1 MKIRRF
7 MIVTV
12 AVATLCVSTLA
23 EVVKGTVV
31 SVEPKGGLT
40 EVIVRLEDSGRQ
52 VVAVIKNHD
61 GKPFTPKPGA
71 EIQIM
76 RLEQPK
82 LGSKKSVK
90 N

>member
-1 MKIRRF
+1 MIRRF

-12 AVATLCVSTLA
+12 AVATLCLSALA

-31 SVEPKGGLT
+31 SAKPKDGLT
-40 EVIVRLEDSGRQ
+40 EVIVRLKDSGRQ
-52 VVAVIKNHD
+52 VVAIIKSHD
-61 GKPFTPKPGA
+61 GKPYTPKPGV

-82 LGSKKSVK
+82 LDSSKSVK